1 MAIINTYKNEMRFSH
16 KGRNHTITTKDPR
29 NHSHVS
35 VNAITK
41 YHNRKYPLFSVM
53 LRKAQ
58 ADQVMQE
65 GAKGSQEQDLQEIPN
80 EFKDFFPEKLPK
92 GLPP

>member
-41 YHNRKYPLFSVM
+41 YHDWKYPLFAVM

-58 ADQVMQE
+58 SDETIQE
-65 GAKGSQEQDLQEIPN
+65 GTNENQE
-80 EFKDFFPEKLPK
+80 
-92 GLPP
+92 